1 MRIFPFQILNPLSS
15 SHPLKEHGT
24 NNWINFAGLFHADGG
39 TYNVVRIKSATEREF
54 IAQVKTDRVYY
65 MHSFGQTKKYCILM
79 VHPAYIDL
87 FTLATTFDSLKS
99 FSWDGDTPTKIFV
112 VNLQTGM

>member
-24 NNWINFAGLFHADGG
+24 NNWINFAGLFHAHGG

-65 MHSFGQTKKYCILM
+65 MHSFGQTKKIL
-79 VHPAYIDL
+79 HSDGSSSIYRFID
-87 FTLATTFDSLKS
+87 
-99 FSWDGDTPTKIFV
+99 
-112 VNLQTGM
+112 TGYNY